1 MFRNNISLR
10 SSLRQPVRVLCLC
23 LLCAICCA
31 AFLTQA
37 LQGWVLSDA
46 INEIGGYYRAYGSFS
61 PLSGDPD
68 QRDISACLDL
78 IEDSELVSLIDVQR
92 CGTYTMDDHY
102 TAATVAQYLTDPA
115 YSSYYLQGRCSTP
128 DVQEGDY
135 DVLGE
140 IYRYRL
146 SCSVGSWTLIEGL
159 PDTLAGLPSV
169 SFLYFSNDL
178 QEIQDI
184 QSQLVPG
191 QAEAAQYRS
200 ARRELFPPPA
210 HGRTGPLRLSP
221 HFRQS
226 HRLH

>member
-1 MFRNNISLR
+1 MFRKNISLR

-78 IEDSELVSLIDVQR
+78 IEDSDLVSLIDVQR

-115 YSSYYLQGRCSTP
+115 YSSYYLRGRCSTP
-128 DVQEGDY
+128 DVQVFCQVGLLH
-135 DVLGE
+135 VM
-140 IYRYRL
+140 RL
-146 SCSVGSWTLIEGL
+146 S
-159 PDTLAGLPSV
+159 
-169 SFLYFSNDL
+169 
-178 QEIQDI
+178 
-184 QSQLVPG
+184 
-191 QAEAAQYRS
+191 
-200 ARRELFPPPA
+200 ELFNSIHPVISVPC
-210 HGRTGPLRLSP
+210 RLYKTCGA
-221 HFRQS
+221 F
-226 HRLH
+226 